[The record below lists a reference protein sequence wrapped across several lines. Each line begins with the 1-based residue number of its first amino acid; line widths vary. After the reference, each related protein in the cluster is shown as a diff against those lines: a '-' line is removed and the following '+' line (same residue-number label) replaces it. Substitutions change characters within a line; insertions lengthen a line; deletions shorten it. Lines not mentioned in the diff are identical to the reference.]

1 MEKVFD
7 NSRVS
12 DCTIMIKLAI
22 ANKIITVSSCHTPK
36 VGLNAIKDALYDQL
50 QDTVRKTGADKTLAI
65 CSDLNGHNGL
75 FKSHGLRNKE
85 GEDILEFSAPL
96 NLVVGNS
103 HFTKKD
109 NHLITSL
116 VVLVVR

>member
-1 MEKVFD
+1 MEKVFG

-75 FKSHGLRNKE
+75 FKSHGLRNKVKIFSNFLLLL
-85 GEDILEFSAPL
+85 ILLLE
-96 NLVVGNS
+96 
-103 HFTKKD
+103 TR
-109 NHLITSL
+109 TSP
-116 VVLVVR
+116 RKTTI